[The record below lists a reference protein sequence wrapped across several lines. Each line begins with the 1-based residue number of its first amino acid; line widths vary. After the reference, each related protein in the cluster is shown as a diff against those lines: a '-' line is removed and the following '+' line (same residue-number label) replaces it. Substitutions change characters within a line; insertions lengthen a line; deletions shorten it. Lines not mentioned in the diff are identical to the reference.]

1 MPTNQATPLKGMN
14 NKTYAVQLV
23 DTGTQD
29 IDGNEIYL
37 MGVSANIVVESID
50 IGKVDQGAKGTDAWL
65 VDLGGTQITGETM
78 ETGGQGWLGWITSI
92 RHGINAL
99 VTAGIGLIASENHIG
114 SVGGNCITKSVTFNR
129 PAATTQYSAKDNVG
143 TDIPV
148 TGATNASPIV
158 VTAVAHGLADG
169 DYVTLSNVG
178 GNTNANGSYYAK
190 VTAYSVDTFALYTD
204 KALTTP
210 RAGNSNWTS
219 GGDVARLF
227 RLKGI
232 FRKAGGDGYITQ
244 VRVGVNSATALLG
257 DYFRIHFYSAPV
269 ASVLD
274 NLTYPVLWAN
284 MPNRNGYVDVPAMTT
299 EGGGSDMAY
308 ALAGPGS
315 VGNSSV
321 PGNVPMH
328 VENKETIPDTD
339 LYFKI
344 EETTATPGT
353 PAANQPIFVEVTVDN
368 N

>member
-1 MPTNQATPLKGMN
+1 MTKKLFDDPLPVMLSSEP
-14 NKTYAVQLV
+14 V
-23 DTGTQD
+23 
-29 IDGNEIYL
+29 
-37 MGVSANIVVESID
+37 ID
-50 IGKVDQGAKGTDAWL
+50 IGQVDQGAAGSSPWPVTANDGQKVDASG
-65 VDLGGTQITGETM
+65 VIITGETI
-78 ETGGQGWLGWITSI
+78 ETGGSGLLGWLSSI

-99 VTAGIGLIASENHIG
+99 VTAGIALVAGENHIG
-114 SVGGNCITKSVTFNR
+114 AVGGNCITKSVTFNR
-129 PAATTQYSAKDNVG
+129 PAATTAYTVKDNVG

-158 VTAVAHGLADG
+158 ITAVAHGLSDG
-169 DYVTLSNVG
+169 DPVTLSNVG
-178 GNTNANGSYYAK
+178 GNTAANVSCYAK
-190 VTAYSVDTFALYTD
+190 RTNYSADTFGMYSD

-210 RAGNSNWTS
+210 IAGNGAWTS

-244 VRVGVNSATALLG
+244 VRFGVDSATALLG

-269 ASVLD
+269 AAVLD

-284 MPNRNGYVDVPAMTT
+284 MPVRNGYVDTPALTT

-308 ALAGPGS
+308 ALANPGGQGGTS
-315 VGNSSV
+315 LPNGV
-321 PGNVPMH
+321 PCH